1 MFDIN
6 WKTDFVTGRNVD
18 KRQAAVPGG
27 PGPSRFLSTRY
38 LADHFIT
45 GFRRPAL
52 YSKECG
58 SSTDNM
64 FDKWNTYSWDLLAL
78 GLDQR

>member
-1 MFDIN
+1 MLTSAKLPCRD
-6 WKTDFVTGRNVD
+6 R
-18 KRQAAVPGG
+18 AVSYKHAIWPTI
-27 PGPSRFLSTRY
+27 PS
-38 LADHFIT
+38 HFIT

-52 YSKECG
+52 YSRECG